1 MENSNNKQNQ
11 DKDKDKDIKKDYTI
25 ETMDHNTAE
34 ELSNQQINAKLEK
47 KPLYDNISNIS
58 SIPNNEIISEQIEN
72 NENNENNEGGLF
84 KDIIKEQDNI
94 IDSEQ
99 NKFRKL
105 TFFIIGFGGILIIGL
120 IVISVVYIFSGDTDK
135 QEPKAQQ
142 EIPLREEPN
151 NEAEKTE
158 IIISEQLLFPIDQTL
173 EINIEDNMTRID
185 FLSQLREIINQSS
198 GLSKSGQVI
207 SIYLTNNEK
216 KLSLNKLSS
225 LLNAD
230 NIELDFYLNIDNYTL
245 FYYDSSN
252 GARFGLAIEI
262 INDSLIKD
270 YFDEIENIIL
280 SLNNQIFSEYTGNI
294 LSKSESKGFNNSSYQ
309 GVDIRFINFDNYISI
324 DYGFKN
330 NIFIIAGSME
340 TMHEIIDRINLME
353 NAK

>member
-1 MENSNNKQNQ
+1 
-11 DKDKDKDIKKDYTI
+11 
-25 ETMDHNTAE
+25 
-34 ELSNQQINAKLEK
+34 
-47 KPLYDNISNIS
+47 
-58 SIPNNEIISEQIEN
+58 
-72 NENNENNEGGLF
+72 
-84 KDIIKEQDNI
+84 
-94 IDSEQ
+94 
-99 NKFRKL
+99 
-105 TFFIIGFGGILIIGL
+105 
-120 IVISVVYIFSGDTDK
+120 
-135 QEPKAQQ
+135 
-142 EIPLREEPN
+142 
-151 NEAEKTE
+151 
-158 IIISEQLLFPIDQTL
+158 
-173 EINIEDNMTRID
+173 MTRID